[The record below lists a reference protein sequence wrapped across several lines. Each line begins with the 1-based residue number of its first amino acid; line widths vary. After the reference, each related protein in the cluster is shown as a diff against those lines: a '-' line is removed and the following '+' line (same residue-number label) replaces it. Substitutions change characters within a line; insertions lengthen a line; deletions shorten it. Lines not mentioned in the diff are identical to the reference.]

1 MASDKP
7 PELKRGL
14 ETAYRLCTEAL
25 DLLDACGAPPT
36 IAPHIEAAIQE
47 IKRALGKERR
57 SDRSK

>member
-1 MASDKP
+1 MASGKP

-36 IAPHIEAAIQE
+36 IAPHLEAAIQE
-47 IKRALGKERR
+47 IKRALGEERR